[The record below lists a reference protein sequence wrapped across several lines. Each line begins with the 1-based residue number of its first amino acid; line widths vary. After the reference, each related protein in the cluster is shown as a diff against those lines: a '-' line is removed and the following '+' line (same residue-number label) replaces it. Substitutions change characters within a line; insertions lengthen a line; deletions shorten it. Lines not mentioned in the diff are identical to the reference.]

1 MVVPKRPGPTG
12 YSPFIGTRGVY
23 ADTGDAAADADAD
36 ANAEANA
43 DAGDAAAADAATGF
57 ASGAADPADCAWA
70 YVDL

>member
-12 YSPFIGTRGVY
+12 HSPFIGTRGVY

-36 ANAEANA
+36 ANA

-57 ASGAADPADCAWA
+57 ASGAADCADCAWA
-70 YVDL
+70 HVDL